1 MPDSRLKAMNATSL
15 LRDDHKRF
23 KELLRKYEKL
33 SDEEVEQKEDIFA
46 MLKAELDDHATIEE
60 EIFYPATREVQV
72 AGAGEIVEAA
82 VEEHAIVRTL
92 LEELSELE
100 AGDVEFEAKM
110 KVLKENVEHHA
121 HEEEMEVFPLFRKLP
136 HERQDEVS
144 ERLRAR
150 KFELSEGDW
159 DDGA

>member
-1 MPDSRLKAMNATSL
+1 MNATSL

-46 MLKAELDDHATIEE
+46 MLKAESTT
-60 EIFYPATREVQV
+60 TRPSKRRSSTRRR
-72 AGAGEIVEAA
+72 ARSRWPGPGRSSRRPSRSTPSW
-82 VEEHAIVRTL
+82 RTL